1 MEDLRSQKFKE
12 LGIENTDDNLIA
24 NLANNE
30 FLILGNL
37 LMSDTVGPELIQIIE
52 KEGIADVI
60 QHYIK
65 SKCDLKLS
73 HVD

>member
-1 MEDLRSQKFKE
+1 MEDLKSQKFKE
-12 LGIENTDDNLIA
+12 LGIENPDDNMIA
-24 NLANNE
+24 NLADSE
-30 FLILGNL
+30 FNILGNL
-37 LMSDTVGPELIQIIE
+37 LISDTVGPELIPIIV

-65 SKCDLKLS
+65 SKCDIS